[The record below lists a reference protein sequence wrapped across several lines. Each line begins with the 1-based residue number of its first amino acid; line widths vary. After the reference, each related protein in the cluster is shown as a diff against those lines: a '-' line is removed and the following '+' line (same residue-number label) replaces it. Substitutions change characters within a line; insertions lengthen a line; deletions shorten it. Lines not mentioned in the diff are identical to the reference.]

1 MNDAVPLDYASLL
14 REIKQR
20 IRAAQLAALR
30 QVNRE
35 LVGLYADIGRLIVS
49 RQEGETWGKLPIWR
63 GTCNRSFR
71 VRPVSPPPT
80 SGE

>member
-1 MNDAVPLDYASLL
+1 MNDRVPNRYISLL
-14 REIKQR
+14 GEIKQR

-49 RQEGETWGKLPIWR
+49 RQEGE
-63 GTCNRSFR
+63 S
-71 VRPVSPPPT
+71 
-80 SGE
+80 